1 MPKTNAVRL
10 LEAAGI
16 AYRLV
21 EYRYDETQLGVDKI
35 ARDNG
40 LELERIFK
48 TIVLKTE
55 NNQVVVAVTPGDKSL
70 DFKILARLSACK
82 KIHLAEMKE
91 LLSLTGYI
99 RGGCSPVGMKKHF
112 PVFIDQSALGH
123 QHIFVNAG
131 ARGLLM
137 EVAPDELGRLC
148 NAVFE
153 HITT

>member
-10 LEAAGI
+10 LEAAGM

-21 EYRYDETQLGVDKI
+21 EYRYDETQLAVDKI

-40 LELERIFK
+40 LDLERIFK
-48 TIVLKTE
+48 TLVLKTE
-55 NNQVVVAVTPGDKSL
+55 TGQVVVAVTPGDKVL
-70 DFKILARLSACK
+70 DFKILARLVACK

-91 LLSLTGYI
+91 LQALTGYI
-99 RGGCSPVGMKKHF
+99 RGGCSPVGMKKNY
-112 PVFIDQSALGH
+112 PVFIDQSALMH
-123 QHIFVNAG
+123 ERIFVNAG

-137 EVAPDELGRLC
+137 EVAPGELGQLC
-148 NAVFE
+148 RAVFE

>member
-1 MPKTNAVRL
+1 MAKTNAVRL
-10 LEAAGI
+10 LDAAGI

-48 TIVLKTE
+48 TLVLKTE
-55 NNQVVVAVTPGDKSL
+55 TGQVVVAVTPGDKAL
-70 DFKILARLSACK
+70 DFKTLARLAACK

-91 LLSLTGYI
+91 LQSLTGYI
-99 RGGCSPVGMKKHF
+99 RGGCSPVGMKKNF
-112 PVFIDQSALGH
+112 PVFIDQSALEH
-123 QHIFVNAG
+123 ERIYVNAG

-137 EVAPDELGRLC
+137 EVKPGELGNLC
-148 NAVFE
+148 HAAFE
-153 HITT
+153 HITA